1 MRRKLVARQSMVEP
15 NLSFRQRHEVSKDS
29 VPGESTAKVKKRS
42 VQSLVLYKVPNMV
55 KKRPVS
61 SGQPGN

>member
-1 MRRKLVARQSMVEP
+1 MVEP

-42 VQSLVLYKVPNMV
+42 VQSLVLYKVPNMA